1 MGTTQRFIHIV
12 EIFTQNFS
20 LGVTAVLL
28 LRPKSVPVAANPS
41 ASSVVPV

>member
-1 MGTTQRFIHIV
+1 MVTAQRYKHIV

-28 LRPKSVPVAANPS
+28 LRPKAKKAAVAERAV
-41 ASSVVPV
+41 ATA